1 MTASESNGGDPIV
14 REVYIEAAQET
25 VFAFFTDPDKM
36 TRWMGVSATL
46 EPQEGGLYLVDV
58 TNGTVA
64 KGEYREVLPNSRI
77 AFSFGW
83 DSEDSSVPPGSSLVE
98 IDLEP
103 KDSGTLLRL
112 THSGL
117 PQPAIAPHTEGWVH
131 YCGRL
136 QAACEGR
143 DPGPDPNVGRK

>member
-1 MTASESNGGDPIV
+1 MTATDSTVIGVIV
-14 REVYIEAAQET
+14 REVFIEAAPDT

-46 EPQEGGLYLVDV
+46 EPQEGGLYLVDI
-58 TNGTVA
+58 TKGNIA

-83 DSEDSSVPPGSSLVE
+83 DSEDSGVPPGSSLVE

-103 KDSGTLLRL
+103 KDAGTLLRL

-117 PQPAIAPHTEGWVH
+117 PEPAIGPHTEGWIH

-136 QAACEGR
+136 QTAAAGG
-143 DPGPDPNVGRK
+143 DPGLDPRVDA

>member
-1 MTASESNGGDPIV
+1 MTATETDPGVIV
-14 REVYIEAAQET
+14 REVYIDATQET

-36 TRWMGVSATL
+36 TRWMGLSATL
-46 EPQEGGLYLVDV
+46 EPEKDGLYLV
-58 TNGTVA
+58 NIGKNTVA

-83 DSEDSSVPPGSSLVE
+83 DSEDAGVPPGSSLVE

-117 PQPAIAPHTEGWVH
+117 PEPAVPAHTEGWIH

-136 QAACEGR
+136 KTACEGGE
-143 DPGPDPNVGRK
+143 PGPDPNAG

>member
-1 MTASESNGGDPIV
+1 MTATDSNGSVIV
-14 REVYIEAAQET
+14 REVYIEASQET

-46 EPQEGGLYLVDV
+46 EPQEGGLYLV
-58 TNGTVA
+58 NIAKSNVA

-83 DSEDSSVPPGSSLVE
+83 DSEGTGVPPGSSLVE

-103 KDSGTLLRL
+103 KDPGTLLRL

-117 PQPAIAPHTEGWVH
+117 PEPAVAPHTESWIL

-136 QAACEGR
+136 KTAAEGG
-143 DPGPDPNVGRK
+143 DPGPDPNAA

>member
-1 MTASESNGGDPIV
+1 MTATDSNGGVIV
-14 REVYIEAAQET
+14 REVYIEASQET

-36 TRWMGVSATL
+36 TRWMGTSATL
-46 EPQEGGLYLVDV
+46 EPQVDGLYLV
-58 TNGTVA
+58 NIAKGNVA

-83 DSEDSSVPPGSSLVE
+83 DSEGAGVPPGSSLVE

-103 KDSGTLLRL
+103 KDPGTLLRL

-117 PQPAIAPHTEGWVH
+117 PEPAIGPHTEGWIL

-136 QAACEGR
+136 KTAAEGG
-143 DPGPDPNVGRK
+143 DPGPDPNAA

>member
-1 MTASESNGGDPIV
+1 MTATDSNGGVIV
-14 REVYIEAAQET
+14 REVYIEATQET

-36 TRWMGVSATL
+36 TRWMGLSATL
-46 EPQEGGLYLVDV
+46 EPQVDGLYLV
-58 TNGTVA
+58 NIAKGTAA

-83 DSEDSSVPPGSSLVE
+83 DSEGAGVPPGSSLVE

-103 KDSGTLLRL
+103 KDPGTLLRL

-117 PQPAIAPHTEGWVH
+117 PEPAIGPHTEGWIH

-136 QAACEGR
+136 QAAAEGR
-143 DPGPDPNVGRK
+143 DPGPDPNAA

>member
-1 MTASESNGGDPIV
+1 MTATDSNGGVIV
-14 REVYIEAAQET
+14 REVYIEASQET

-36 TRWMGVSATL
+36 TRWMGTSATL
-46 EPQEGGLYLVDV
+46 EPQVDGLYLG
-58 TNGTVA
+58 NIAKGTVA

-83 DSEDSSVPPGSSLVE
+83 DSEDAGVPPGSSLVE

-103 KDSGTLLRL
+103 KDPGTLLRL

-117 PQPAIAPHTEGWVH
+117 PEPAIGPHTEGWIL

-136 QAACEGR
+136 KTAAEGG
-143 DPGPDPNVGRK
+143 DPGPDQNAT